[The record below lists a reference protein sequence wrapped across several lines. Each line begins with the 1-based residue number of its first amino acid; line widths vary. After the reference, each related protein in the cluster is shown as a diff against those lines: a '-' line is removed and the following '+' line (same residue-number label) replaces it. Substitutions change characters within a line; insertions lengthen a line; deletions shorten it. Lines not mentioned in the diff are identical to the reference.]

1 MTIRFK
7 INIMDLEKWGSKL
20 TQTILIVEDELSIVT
35 LLKYNLEKGGFR
47 TDVAFDGEDA
57 LKKINRNSY
66 DLVILDVMLPKF
78 DGLQICKY
86 VRKDNN
92 LVPILMVTALDSE
105 DDITDGLDC
114 GADDYIT
121 KPFSPKEL
129 LSRINAILRRVN
141 NGAEKKIQLSV
152 SVGDLIVYPE
162 RFEAYFKG
170 DQLSLTRKEYELLVY
185 LMENKDLVLSRD
197 QLLNAVWDY
206 DIAGDT
212 RIVDVHIARLREKIE
227 IDKKH
232 PQYIITVHGFGYK
245 MTDPLIN

>member
-1 MTIRFK
+1 M
-7 INIMDLEKWGSKL
+7 

-35 LLKYNLEKGGFR
+35 LLKYNLEKNGFN
-47 TDVAFDGEDA
+47 TDVALDGGEA
-57 LKKINRNSY
+57 LEKINRHSY
-66 DLVILDVMLPKF
+66 DLVILDVMLPKVS
-78 DGLQICKY
+78 GLQICKY
-86 VRKDNN
+86 VRNDNN
-92 LVPILMVTALDSE
+92 LVPILMVTALDGE
-105 DDITDGLDC
+105 ENVTDGLDC

-129 LSRINAILRRVN
+129 ISRINAILRRVN
-141 NGAEKKIQLSV
+141 NKKPTQKTPLKI
-152 SVGDLIVYPE
+152 SVGELIVYPE

-170 DQLSLTRKEYELLVY
+170 EQLSLTRKEYELLVY
-185 LMENKDLVLSRD
+185 LMENKNLVLLRD
-197 QLLNAVWDY
+197 QLLNGVWDY

-227 IDKKH
+227 MDKKF

>member
-1 MTIRFK
+1 M
-7 INIMDLEKWGSKL
+7 

-35 LLKYNLEKGGFR
+35 LLKYNLEKNGFR
-47 TDVAFDGEDA
+47 TDVVFDGEDA
-57 LKKINRNSY
+57 LEKISRNSY
-66 DLVILDVMLPKF
+66 DLVILDIMLPKF

-86 VRKDNN
+86 VRNDNN
-92 LVPILMVTALDSE
+92 LVPILMVSALDGE
-105 DDITDGLDC
+105 ENVTDGLDC

-129 LSRINAILRRVN
+129 ISRINAILRRVN
-141 NGAEKKIQLSV
+141 NDSSTKKVPLLISA
-152 SVGDLIVYPE
+152 GELIVYPE

-170 DQLSLTRKEYELLVY
+170 EQLSLTRKEYELLVY
-185 LMENKDLVLSRD
+185 LMENKNLVLSRD

-227 IDKKH
+227 MDKKF

-245 MTDPLIN
+245 MTDPLID

>member
-1 MTIRFK
+1 M
-7 INIMDLEKWGSKL
+7 

-35 LLKYNLEKGGFR
+35 LLKYNLEKNGFR
-47 TDVAFDGEDA
+47 TDIAFDGEEA
-57 LKKINRNSY
+57 LKKINRHPY

-78 DGLQICKY
+78 DGLQICQY
-86 VRKDNN
+86 VRSDNN

-129 LSRINAILRRVN
+129 ISRINAILRRVN
-141 NGAEKKIQLSV
+141 KGLAEKIPLTV
-152 SVGDLIVYPE
+152 SVGELIVYPE

-170 DQLSLTRKEYELLVY
+170 EQLSLTRKEYELLVY
-185 LMENKDLVLSRD
+185 MMDNKNLVLSRD
-197 QLLNAVWDY
+197 QLLHAVWDY

-227 IDKKH
+227 MDKKH

-245 MTDPLIN
+245 MTEPFVN